1 MASRSGRREGGA
13 THGSPGS
20 NTPAASVAVGFRDG
34 SHDMAHIGIG
44 SRKSH
49 YLWII
54 LGAAVLI
61 AVAYLWATVF

>member
-1 MASRSGRREGGA
+1 
-13 THGSPGS
+13 
-20 NTPAASVAVGFRDG
+20 
-34 SHDMAHIGIG
+34 MAHIGIG

-49 YLWII
+49 YLSII